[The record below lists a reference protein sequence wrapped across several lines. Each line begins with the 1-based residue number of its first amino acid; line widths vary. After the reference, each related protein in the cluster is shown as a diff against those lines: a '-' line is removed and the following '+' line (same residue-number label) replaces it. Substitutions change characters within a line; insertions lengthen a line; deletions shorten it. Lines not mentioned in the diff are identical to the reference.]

1 MVTKTYSQQIV
12 ASSVLGEVVGMNEIG
27 VDSISFCMFLD
38 EEGDD
43 VIGRTEMEVSVVVDG
58 AGGGDNGVVDGI
70 RYRNAISHN
79 HFQ

>member
-1 MVTKTYSQQIV
+1 M
-12 ASSVLGEVVGMNEIG
+12 LGEVVGMNEIG

-70 RYRNAISHN
+70 GGVTLVVVSSTSAAG
-79 HFQ
+79 F